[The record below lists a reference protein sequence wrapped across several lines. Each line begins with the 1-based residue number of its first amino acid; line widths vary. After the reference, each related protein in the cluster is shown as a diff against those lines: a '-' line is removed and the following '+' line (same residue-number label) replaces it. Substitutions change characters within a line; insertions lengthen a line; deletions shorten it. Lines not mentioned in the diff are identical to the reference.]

1 MRNNYYEQDYS
12 NIVKFSSI
20 CIKIDFTKL
29 ITAEDI
35 ILNWPLYMFS
45 LALCLPQNAYA
56 ADTDYS
62 KQEVATPLTIGTPN
76 WALQI
81 TPYIWASGLKGEVS
95 PFGPGPTV
103 GVNRSFSEGRDGL
116 NVAGF
121 VNIWGRYDRF
131 VLSANVM
138 YTDTS
143 DSNIYRFPGTA
154 QLPAIDVTGDIDT
167 RQFMGTFQGGYR
179 VLDTPDL
186 TLDALGGVRL
196 WHISNEITASGL
208 GRSESYHESFS
219 WVDPVIGSR
228 LFMNVSNR
236 LSLQAQVDVGGFGVG
251 SDLTWSFLTT
261 VNYILTENL
270 SLSAGYKV
278 LDVDYKHRGHVYD
291 VRFSGPVLG
300 LTYRF

>member
-1 MRNNYYEQDYS
+1 MIILTSTTIQLLKIFQVY
-12 NIVKFSSI
+12 VLKFI
-20 CIKIDFTKL
+20 FTL
-29 ITAEDI
+29 LTLVEDI
-35 ILNWPLYMFS
+35 NLNWPLFMFS
-45 LALCLPQNAYA
+45 LALWLPRNAYA
-56 ADTDYS
+56 ADTVYS
-62 KQEVATPLTIGTPN
+62 KQEITTPSATN
-76 WALQI
+76 NAHWALQI
-81 TPYIWASGLKGEVS
+81 TPYIWATGLKGEVS
-95 PFGPGPTV
+95 PFGLGPTV
-103 GVNRSFSEGRDGL
+103 DVNRSFSEGRDGL

-121 VNIWGRYDRF
+121 VNIWGRYDRV

-167 RQFMGTFQGGYR
+167 KQFMGTFQGGYR

-186 TLDALGGVRL
+186 TLDALVGVRL
-196 WHISNEITASGL
+196 WHISNEIKASGL

-228 LFMNVSNR
+228 LFMNLSSR

-270 SLSAGYKV
+270 ALSAGYKV